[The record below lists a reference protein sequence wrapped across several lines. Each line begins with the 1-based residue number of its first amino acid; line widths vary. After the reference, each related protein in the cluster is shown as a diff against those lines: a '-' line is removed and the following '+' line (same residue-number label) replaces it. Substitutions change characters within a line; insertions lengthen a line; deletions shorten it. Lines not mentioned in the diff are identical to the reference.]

1 MRVDDNL
8 ALNFYVKDLQKAIKF
23 MILSTLAFSL
33 MNAFVKYLVHFN
45 ANELVFFRSLGSL
58 ILTMSYLLY
67 YKIPI
72 LGNKKGLL
80 VLRGLIGVT
89 SMTLFFMSLKYLPV
103 GSAVSLRYIAPIFAA
118 IFAVFIL
125 KEKIK
130 MLQWLF
136 FAIAFSG
143 VLILKGFD
151 SQVSSIGLF
160 LVLGASV
167 FSGMVFIL
175 INKIGKQDHPVVIVN
190 YFMAI
195 ATVVGGVLSINNWV
209 TPTKVEWFLL
219 LGLGIFGFF
228 GQLFMT
234 KAFQIASTNQVAP
247 IKYVEVI
254 FTVLLGIFWFGEIY
268 TLWSIL
274 GIFLII
280 TGLILNVIFKHKSA

>member
-1 MRVDDNL
+1 
-8 ALNFYVKDLQKAIKF
+8 

-33 MNAFVKYLVHFN
+33 MNAFVKYLLHFD

-58 ILTMSYLLY
+58 ILTMTYLVY
-67 YKIPI
+67 YKIPL
-72 LGNKKGLL
+72 LGNKRGLL
-80 VLRGLIGVT
+80 VLRGLCGVT
-89 SMTLFFMSLKYLPV
+89 SMTLFFMSLKYLTL

-118 IFAVFIL
+118 VFAVFLL

-130 MLQWLF
+130 MIQWVF

-143 VLILKGFD
+143 VLTLKGYD
-151 SQVSSIGLF
+151 SEVSSLGMF
-160 LVLGASV
+160 LVLGASA
-167 FSGMVFIL
+167 FSGLVFIL
-175 INKIGKQDHPVVIVN
+175 INKIGKRDHPVVIVN

-195 ATVVGGVLSINNWV
+195 ATLVGGVLSINNWI
-209 TPTKVEWFLL
+209 TPTGGEWLSL
-219 LGLGIFGFF
+219 IGLGFFGFF

-280 TGLILNVIFKHKSA
+280 TGLILNVLFKPKSA